1 VSYYENLADD
11 LAERVYKVIYNDF
24 GRTVYVN
31 HIVRDKMPGYFE
43 ANIENIIRNCKV
55 FILVNTRGALS
66 RPRVIK
72 EVKTAFPDGNLFRHE
87 PWVFRQ
93 DSDDVPYGT
102 DEFRE
107 EAKIDPELVQQSP
120 FSLMVSSDLNG
131 LRNNT
136 EFVEMLR

>member
-1 VSYYENLADD
+1 MSAYGDENYDFFVSYYENLADD

-66 RPRVIK
+66 RPRDDHLPSPSIQSK
-72 EVKTAFPDGNLFRHE
+72 GN
-87 PWVFRQ
+87 
-93 DSDDVPYGT
+93 
-102 DEFRE
+102 
-107 EAKIDPELVQQSP
+107 
-120 FSLMVSSDLNG
+120 
-131 LRNNT
+131 
-136 EFVEMLR
+136 